1 MRGETKMSTYA
12 ILWKL
17 TDEGVKT
24 MNNLPQVSERVR
36 QVCRDNAGD
45 LKEMYLC
52 MGEYD
57 VISLIDAPSD
67 QAMFS
72 ILTAITSW
80 GVTHTETLRCM
91 PVEEYAKAI
100 RKAA

>member
-1 MRGETKMSTYA
+1 MSTYTV
-12 ILWKL
+12 LWKL

-36 QVCRDNAGD
+36 QACRDNAGE
-45 LKEMYLC
+45 LKEMFLC

-57 VISLIDAPSD
+57 VISLIDAPNDS
-67 QAMFS
+67 AMFN

-80 GVTHTETLRCM
+80 GITHTETLRCM
-91 PVEEYAKAI
+91 SVEEYAKAI
-100 RKAA
+100 RRAA